1 MVYSSETEP
10 EITPIQQFISDK
22 NKLLPAQLQDIFR
35 FCSSGHGVTP
45 QVFLIAN
52 SRTLNGTQFIAK
64 EIYREWRFHK
74 FCPLRTEA
82 SQFECQSFLYTWPVK
97 SPLTLTKFVVV
108 VVDDAVVVVVVDVVV
123 VVVVVRALFS
133 LFLHFFSTGIKSEL
147 IKAGLG

>member
-1 MVYSSETEP
+1 M
-10 EITPIQQFISDK
+10 
-22 NKLLPAQLQDIFR
+22 
-35 FCSSGHGVTP
+35 
-45 QVFLIAN
+45 
-52 SRTLNGTQFIAK
+52 
-64 EIYREWRFHK
+64 
-74 FCPLRTEA
+74 
-82 SQFECQSFLYTWPVK
+82 YTWPVK